1 MKDKCCYNVDNLR
14 TCFKTSSFNIWDKG
28 HRQSAV
34 PFVIEQNTRVIDSGV
49 LLIRFPGP
57 CGR

>member
-1 MKDKCCYNVDNLR
+1 MKDKCCYNVDKLR

-34 PFVIEQNTRVIDSGV
+34 PFVIEKTPESLTRVS
-49 LLIRFPGP
+49 
-57 CGR
+57 C